1 MRTESTVRSCRIVVG
16 VFRHSREPMYQ
27 RENRIPYRHFQQY
40 FGEIP
45 PDGWGHRR
53 QTNLAFCAH
62 SPVCFPP
69 RSQPG
74 LTPLFHTFVRRHIRR
89 LKAYSSSTLTR
100 RELSGYQVPGKRSI
114 TAQPPPVP
122 FNPFLSFLVT
132 SLCPAFIDPYLQPQS
147 ATSSLLHHPRR

>member
-1 MRTESTVRSCRIVVG
+1 MPYCCRRVQTLQRADVSTGKQDTV
-16 VFRHSREPMYQ
+16 
-27 RENRIPYRHFQQY
+27 
-40 FGEIP
+40 P
-45 PDGWGHRR
+45 PLSTILRRNPARRWGHRR

>member
-1 MRTESTVRSCRIVVG
+1 MRTESVRSCRIVVG

-45 PDGWGHRR
+45 PDGGAIAAKQISRFVR
-53 QTNLAFCAH
+53 TAR
-62 SPVCFPP
+62 CFPP